1 MASQAS
7 SKKEKEKEKE
17 SERTRESRLEIN
29 NIDVNKFVAVF
40 FFHFSSLK

>member
-7 SKKEKEKEKE
+7 SKKEKEKE

-40 FFHFSSLK
+40 FFIFLR